1 MTGKNIAG
9 RNVNIRF
16 SRRIHHKAMSQN
28 DLSAAGRVRRQ
39 ATPQGCCQ
47 IMPSDDDE
55 MLPMADASASETIS
69 VVSNQLLHAE
79 QFNTRPSIARL
90 ANVPEV
96 RAPRPDEMLL
106 RELPDCRRV
115 HVARTTGG
123 LLAILG
129 IGFLGGSAYYG
140 LRDYLGRELSGNNAI
155 AIVVE
160 RIIDAESNGC
170 PNLKNTRSTASGAG
184 QFLDETWVRLI
195 RAYRPDIARRS
206 EREVLELRRD
216 PELAREIT
224 TRLAEQSAAKLRQHG
239 FPVTQGT
246 LYWHIL
252 LAPRELWRSFRPRKA
267 QMPPPSWRARMPQA
281 ARRARRSPTRT
292 RFFNGSPLLIL
303 RAGLIAR

>member
-1 MTGKNIAG
+1 
-9 RNVNIRF
+9 
-16 SRRIHHKAMSQN
+16 
-28 DLSAAGRVRRQ
+28 
-39 ATPQGCCQ
+39 
-47 IMPSDDDE
+47 MPSDDDE

-69 VVSNQLLHAE
+69 VVSNQLLHA
-79 QFNTRPSIARL
+79 

-106 RELPDCRRV
+106 PELPDCRRV

-170 PNLKNTRSTASGAG
+170 PNLKNTRSTATGAG

-246 LYWHIL
+246 LYLAHFAGTAGAVAIL
-252 LAPRELWRSFRPRKA
+252 SAPESADAAAVMASADATGRTTREKIANANPFLQRFTVADLKSWANRKMNKKQVNQICRVISA
-267 QMPPPSWRARMPQA
+267 EALQQ
-281 ARRARRSPTRT
+281 
-292 RFFNGSPLLIL
+292 G
-303 RAGLIAR
+303 

>member
-1 MTGKNIAG
+1 
-9 RNVNIRF
+9 
-16 SRRIHHKAMSQN
+16 MSQN
-28 DLSAAGRVRRQ
+28 DLSAADRVRQR
-39 ATPQGCCQ
+39 AAPQGCCQ
-47 IMPSDDDE
+47 IMPSDDCE

-69 VVSNQLLHAE
+69 VVSNQQLHAE

-96 RAPRPDEMLL
+96 RAPRRDEMLL

-246 LYWHIL
+246 LYLAHFAGTAGAVAIL
-252 LAPRELWRSFRPRKA
+252 SAAESADAASVMASADATGRTTREKIANANPFLQRFTVADLKSWANRKMNKKQVNQICRVTSA
-267 QMPPPSWRARMPQA
+267 EALQQ
-281 ARRARRSPTRT
+281 
-292 RFFNGSPLLIL
+292 G
-303 RAGLIAR
+303 